1 MAIPTE
7 KPSFGVLDDVKVVFA
22 AMEEA
27 VPRACNIMADWGADV
42 TWLENTGYGDT
53 VRDAKNAAQAERRNC
68 RSVALNQF
76 TPEGKEVLLK
86 MLADTD
92 IFFES
97 SKGGTWQRK
106 GITDWA
112 MYEGIMYMS
121 QYYLVDYLNDG
132 VKWPRA
138 GARNQNLCGIGV
150 YKCADGFIALNLF
163 GIRQNKWMLE
173 TLGMGDVWG
182 SPEVPDDT
190 ASLWLSIPIA
200 PEFEKRLEKWLSE
213 RTKLELEDVL
223 AEQGIA
229 AQSVYEF
236 EDMVAD
242 EHMKMRGNFIEWET
256 KDGDTFKGLSPMP
269 RFEQTPGQVWRP
281 MPEQG
286 GDTIDVLT
294 KLGYTPEQIDELIAA
309 NVVKAG

>member
-106 GITDWA
+106 GITDEDLWAANPKLVIVHCSGFGAYGDPDRVKRAAYDGTVGPYAGFTCQNGTPEQPMITMPYSGDYINSYLLIAATLAALHKVERTGQGESIDWA

-121 QYYLVDYLNDG
+121 QYYL
-132 VKWPRA
+132 
-138 GARNQNLCGIGV
+138 
-150 YKCADGFIALNLF
+150 
-163 GIRQNKWMLE
+163 
-173 TLGMGDVWG
+173 
-182 SPEVPDDT
+182 
-190 ASLWLSIPIA
+190 SITSTMA
-200 PEFEKRLEKWLSE
+200 
-213 RTKLELEDVL
+213 
-223 AEQGIA
+223 
-229 AQSVYEF
+229 
-236 EDMVAD
+236 
-242 EHMKMRGNFIEWET
+242 
-256 KDGDTFKGLSPMP
+256 
-269 RFEQTPGQVWRP
+269 
-281 MPEQG
+281 
-286 GDTIDVLT
+286 
-294 KLGYTPEQIDELIAA
+294 
-309 NVVKAG
+309 